1 MRNLFASAADS
12 RVPTG
17 FPAVQRC
24 SKRVAWRDRDA
35 ASCVRAGIVE
45 GMIDNRP
52 PSWSHR
58 DPFRFLR
65 AAQVELANIVASEA
79 ASLVRLELVLDDK
92 QVSGGIGA
100 ARGDNLVMSPRRENN
115 RVDAHVSRVKIP
127 NNTDSVRLPP
137 GDFPSGARSP

>member
-17 FPAVQRC
+17 FPAMQRC
-24 SKRVAWRDRDA
+24 GKRVAWRDRDA

-52 PSWSHR
+52 PSWDHR

-65 AAQVELANIVASEA
+65 AAQVELANIIASEA
-79 ASLVRLELVLDDK
+79 ASLVRDDK
-92 QVSGGIGA
+92 KERSAGLWQVRLHLCA
-100 ARGDNLVMSPRRENN
+100 FGDLEVRS
-115 RVDAHVSRVKIP
+115 P
-127 NNTDSVRLPP
+127 NNARYLRRLPP